1 MKELTHWGKLP
12 TVLALATH
20 GSYRAAGAALGMTST
35 TVARHIEALSEE
47 IGDPLFVPSG
57 DKWEPTQAGKEL
69 IKITNTP
76 LIGTVETMIFWDTA
90 AFKSGD
96 HGLTGGVAKLCW
108 FDPQRAITVIFILAR
123 TVAG

>member
-69 IKITNTP
+69 IKIAD
-76 LIGTVETMIFWDTA
+76 VETRMTS
-90 AFKSGD
+90 KG
-96 HGLTGGVAKLCW
+96 
-108 FDPQRAITVIFILAR
+108 RM
-123 TVAG
+123 